1 MSTKNLLPAFLF
13 ALFLSGSN
21 FVHAE
26 SNFFKID
33 RPENKEIDSLIV
45 IADKLYENDEFDN
58 ALLYF
63 DKIIE
68 KSETYRYSK
77 GLTKGYL
84 GCAGIYFIKNKL
96 DISTAL
102 LLKAKVEPYALE
114 NPEEMYYI
122 LFHEGLNLHSLG
134 LYEEAVKRYKESL
147 NYSSKIA
154 NKNEQLNKLVGVYI
168 NLGDIFQ
175 LQSNSDSAF
184 YYYKTAY
191 NSPTTNFNNKFTSSI
206 SISDLYI
213 EKGKLDSAKK
223 YLGFAE
229 FYSDKLDSDYSESVL
244 NQTKG
249 KFYKASG
256 DFNSA
261 IVSFKKSLELNEKMN
276 RPYPKLFKLL
286 SETYSKKGDETLA
299 NSYLKQYVAVQ
310 ESLAETRQQNMK
322 VPILIANTDNAN
334 KVEKA
339 ESNTQLVIVS
349 FGAIILLTFL
359 SVYLYVKKQ
368 RRKTANRRNENIQL
382 KKKLNNAF
390 DEVTELAS
398 TNSPNFLSRFVE
410 VYPEF
415 YNLLTTEYPSLT
427 TADLKLCA
435 LMKLDFST
443 KEIAEISFSSLRTV
457 QNRKYK
463 LRKKFGL
470 ETEENINQWIQNF
483 HVQSLA
489 HA

>member
-1 MSTKNLLPAFLF
+1 MSKKKLLPAFLF
-13 ALFLSGSN
+13 TLLLSGLN
-21 FVHAE
+21 FAYAE
-26 SNFFKID
+26 SKFFRLE

-45 IADKLYENDEFDN
+45 LADRLYENDEYDN

-68 KSETYRYSK
+68 MSESQRYSK

-102 LLKAKVEPYALE
+102 LLKAKEEPYAQE
-114 NPEEMYYI
+114 SPEEMYSI
-122 LFHEGLNLHSLG
+122 LFREGLNLHSLG
-134 LYEEAVKRYKESL
+134 LYDEAVKRYKESL
-147 NYSSKIA
+147 NFSGKIP
-154 NKNEQLNKLVGVYI
+154 NKEEQLDKLVGVYI

-175 LQSNSDSAF
+175 LKSLSDSAF

-191 NSPTTNFNNKFTSSI
+191 YSQTTNFNNKFTSSI

-213 EKGKLDSAKK
+213 DNGKLDSAQK
-223 YLGFAE
+223 YLDVAE
-229 FYSDKLDSDYSESVL
+229 FYSEKLNSDFSESLL
-244 NQTKG
+244 NQIKG

-256 DFNSA
+256 DFDNA
-261 IVSFKKSLELNEKMN
+261 IVSFKKSLELNEKIN

-286 SETYSKKGDETLA
+286 SETYSKQGNETLA
-299 NSYLKQYVAVQ
+299 NSYLRKYVEMQ
-310 ESLAETRQQNMK
+310 EGLAQTHQQNMK
-322 VPILIANTDNAN
+322 VPILIANRDNAN

-349 FGAIILLTFL
+349 FGIILLL
-359 SVYLYVKKQ
+359 VLLMIYLYVKKQ
-368 RRKTANRRNENIQL
+368 KKKSQNRKNENQQL

-390 DEVTELAS
+390 DEVTELAA

-415 YNLLTTEYPSLT
+415 YNLLTTEYPTLT

-483 HVQSLA
+483 HVQSLMPA
-489 HA
+489 